1 VLPHPLDLIALIL
14 GVLAAMRQLETS
26 GRRPESYPWV
36 DASNFERWKQAARA
50 AYRLGVSACFGKVL
64 LDIALSLL
72 FRVRPLP
79 FPVRVTIGVSVDL
92 GWIVLMGV
100 AFTRWR
106 RASAIARE
114 VGMDRRPIGP
124 PPDAP

>member
-1 VLPHPLDLIALIL
+1 MLPHPLDLIALIL
-14 GVLAAMRQLETS
+14 GVLAALRQLETS

-36 DASNFERWKQAARA
+36 DAPNFERWKRAAQA

-79 FPVRVTIGVSVDL
+79 FPVQVTIGVSVDL
-92 GWIVLMGV
+92 GWVLLMII
-100 AFTRWR
+100 AFVRWR
-106 RASAIARE
+106 RAHAVARE
-114 VGMDRRPIGP
+114 VGMDRRPVP
-124 PPDAP
+124 PPDAS